1 MKVGL
6 TLSNDLKISG
16 SSYYILSSLINCEV
30 VKEVYILK
38 INPNTLEGKFNY
50 SFSRI
55 FSGIINKI
63 ILMLEKFLNLIG
75 AYESIKSP
83 SFNTNDL
90 LDNCKIINIKQV
102 RKRYF
107 SYTYSKN
114 IIKYNLDFV
123 IRGKW
128 FIN

>member
-1 MKVGL
+1 MKDVSVRASKYIIDILNNEVGL
-6 TLSNDLKISG
+6 TLSKDLKISG
-16 SSYYILSSLINCEV
+16 SSYYILSSLINCEII
-30 VKEVYILK
+30 ERSLHFK

-63 ILMLEKFLNLIG
+63 ILILEKFLNLIG

-90 LDNCKIINIKQV
+90 
-102 RKRYF
+102 
-107 SYTYSKN
+107 
-114 IIKYNLDFV
+114 
-123 IRGKW
+123 
-128 FIN
+128 